1 MKKKSLNKQIRRYIG
16 KGKRYFSQ
24 NKFDKAIQC
33 FDKAIEIN
41 PNIAEI
47 YVYRGDINYI
57 INEEQAIKD
66 YTEAIKLN
74 PKSLKAYYSRGILHE
89 VIFNET
95 EKALFDYTQAIKINS
110 DYQEAYVCR
119 ANVYSQKEQ
128 YELSIADYTKALLL
142 KPDDYQTHIY
152 RGKDYSYINEFDK
165 AKEDFLTALKGSFYS
180 AYFYLGRLELQKG
193 NYIEAIPYYTNS
205 IQQHC
210 SKHID
215 SYFERGCC
223 YMCTE
228 EYENA
233 ISDFTQTINMALKDS
248 NFSDKIAEFYFER
261 AGAYLAFGNEIAYKA
276 DLQTAEDFKSG
287 NRVIEEEW
295 TEA

>member
-16 KGKRYFSQ
+16 RSIRCHSRNEY
-24 NKFDKAIQC
+24 DKALRCIN
-33 FDKAIEIN
+33 KAISVN
-41 PNIAEI
+41 QSIAELYI
-47 YVYRGDINYI
+47 QRGTINTI
-57 INEEQAIKD
+57 VNEEQAIKD
-66 YTEAIKLN
+66 YTKAIKLN
-74 PKSLKAYYSRGILHE
+74 PKAFNAYYSRGILHE

-95 EKALFDYTQAIKINS
+95 EKALFDYTQAIKIYS

-223 YMCTE
+223 YMYTK
-228 EYENA
+228 EYEKA
-233 ISDFTQTINMALKDS
+233 ISDFTQAINLALKDS
-248 NFSDKIAEFYFER
+248 NYSDEIAEFYSER
-261 AGAYLAFGNEIAYKA
+261 AGAYLALGNEIAYKA

-287 NRVIEEEW
+287 NRVIE
-295 TEA
+295 

>member
-47 YVYRGDINYI
+47 YAYRGDVNYI
-57 INEEQAIKD
+57 IDEEQAIKD
-66 YTEAIKLN
+66 YTKAIKLN
-74 PKSLKAYYSRGILHE
+74 PKAFKAYYSRGLLYE
-89 VIFNET
+89 VAFNECS
-95 EKALFDYTQAIKINS
+95 KA
-110 DYQEAYVCR
+110 
-119 ANVYSQKEQ
+119 
-128 YELSIADYTKALLL
+128 IADYTKAI
-142 KPDDYQTHIY
+142 D
-152 RGKDYSYINEFDK
+152 INSNNYDVYNCRANVYMQVGEYDK
-165 AKEDFLTALKGSFYS
+165 ATEDFLKLLNLKKNPQNKIDLYNVYYKLGHLKLNQKLYKNAIDFYNKS
-180 AYFYLGRLELQKG
+180 LKQKT
-193 NYIEAIPYYTNS
+193 YIEELKFN
-205 IQQHC
+205 
-210 SKHID
+210 

-233 ISDFTQTINMALKDS
+233 ISDFTQAINMALKNS
-248 NFSDKIAEFYFER
+248 NCSEKIAEFYSER
-261 AGAYLAFGNEIAYKA
+261 AGAYLALGNKVAYES
-276 DLQTAEDFKSG
+276 DLQTAEEFKSG